1 MNKYIID
8 FNLMEMV
15 GLASACSHAIHREHQ
30 NFVRILNENGEAIK
44 ALERAR
50 EKIHVAL
57 RVDGNYHLELDL
69 MELVQLYAAC
79 NMAWHYEIAE
89 REKQHAECR
98 LAQYCRSI
106 QELEDAREKML
117 AALRKGGK

>member
-1 MNKYIID
+1 MKYVLH

-15 GLASACSHAIHREHQ
+15 GIASACSHAIHREHQ

-50 EKIHVAL
+50 EKIQVAI
-57 RVDGNYHLELDL
+57 RESNRQLELDL
-69 MELVQLYAAC
+69 MEIVQLYAAC
-79 NMAWHYEIAE
+79 NMEWHYEIAE

-106 QELEDAREKML
+106 QELEDAREKIL
-117 AALRKGGK
+117 AAIRKGA